1 MQTQPRRITI
11 AHSPDSDDAFM
22 FYALAKGLID
32 TEGLEV
38 VEELQDIESLNQ
50 RCLRAELE
58 LSAASVHAYAYFS
71 ERYAVLPCGASLGEG
86 YGPRVVSR
94 EPLEIESLSGR
105 PVAIPG
111 MLTSAALA
119 LRLFLPSFELKLLPF
134 DRILEA
140 VRDGEV
146 DAGLVIHEG
155 QLTYRRFGLH
165 LVADLG
171 ELWLRRTGLPLP
183 LGVNVV
189 RRDLGE
195 ETIRQVGRLLQR
207 SIEYGLEHR
216 SEALDHAMSH
226 ARGLERRQ
234 VDRFVGL
241 YVNDLT
247 RDLGE
252 RGREAVRRL
261 LEQGHEAGIIPR
273 PVAVEFVR
281 LDGSLDGSEVRRG

>member
-50 RCLRAELE
+50 RCLRAELDS
-58 LSAASVHAYAYFS
+58 SAASVHAYAYFS
-71 ERYAVLPCGASLGEG
+71 DRYAVLPCGASLGEG

-94 EPLEIESLSGR
+94 EPVEIETLSGR
-105 PVAIPG
+105 TVAIPG

-119 LRLFLPSFELKLLPF
+119 LRLFLPSFELKLVPF

-155 QLTYRRFGLH
+155 QLTYLRFGLH

-261 LEQGHEAGIIPR
+261 LEEGHEAGIIPR

-281 LDGSLDGSEVRRG
+281 LDGSLDGSEVWRG

>member
-71 ERYAVLPCGASLGEG
+71 DRYAVLPCGASLGEG

-94 EPLEIESLSGR
+94 EPVEIETLSGR
-105 PVAIPG
+105 TVAIPG

-119 LRLFLPSFELKLLPF
+119 LRLFLPSFEPKLLPF

-155 QLTYRRFGLH
+155 QLTYLRFGLH

-207 SIEYGLEHR
+207 SIEYGLGHR

-281 LDGSLDGSEVRRG
+281 LDGSLDGSEVWRG

>member
-119 LRLFLPSFELKLLPF
+119 LRLFLPSFELKLVPF